1 MSITF
6 NTQYLKGYITEEE
19 LAPVMQ
25 KAKKRQPSWPAAR
38 AGMQP

>member
-25 KAKKRQPSWPAAR
+25 KAKKAAAEL
-38 AGMQP
+38 AGGTTRFS